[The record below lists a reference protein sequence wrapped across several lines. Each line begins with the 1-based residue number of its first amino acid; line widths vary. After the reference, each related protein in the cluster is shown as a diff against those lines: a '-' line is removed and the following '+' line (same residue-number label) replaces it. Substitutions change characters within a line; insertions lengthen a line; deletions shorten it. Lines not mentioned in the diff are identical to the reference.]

1 MFKKLVTVFC
11 LAATVSL
18 VSGTAMAET
27 IKGRVG
33 MTGRLGF
40 LIPADNEAEFN
51 SFRNNNTDL
60 GVTGGVGIIYGLDNI
75 WAAEF
80 EVARSAFDSDTGE
93 FGVTNLSLGA
103 QYRFR
108 LPDPHP
114 RQLVPYA
121 GAGLD
126 LLVADY
132 DPYDGSH
139 RDVDAT
145 LGVHISGGAD
155 YFLTR
160 DWSLNAEAKLVLAPD
175 ADISTGGRRSGDF
188 DPNSFSSTAGIRYYF
203 R

>member
-1 MFKKLVTVFC
+1 MFKKLITVFC
-11 LAATVSL
+11 LAATVTL
-18 VSGTAMAET
+18 VSGTAQAQT
-27 IKGRVG
+27 IKGRFG
-33 MTGRLGF
+33 ATGRLGF
-40 LIPADNEAEFN
+40 LMPADNEAEFN

-60 GVTGGVGIIYGLDNI
+60 GVTGGVGVIYGLDNI

-80 EVARSAFDSDTGE
+80 EVARSAFDSNTGD

-103 QYRFR
+103 QYRFMV
-108 LPDPHP
+108 LDPHP

-126 LLVADY
+126 LLFADY

-139 RDVDAT
+139 RDVDTT

-155 YFLTR
+155 YFLAR
-160 DWSLNAEAKLVLAPD
+160 DWALNAEAKIVLAPD
-175 ADISTGGRRSGDF
+175 ADIRTGGSRSGDF
-188 DPNSFSSTAGIRYYF
+188 DPSSFSSTAGIRYYF